1 MTSTSPFTLRWG
13 ILSTGSIATEF
24 AMDLLV
30 DPATRNS
37 DMRHVIAAVGSRSVE
52 SADRFVDKLKA
63 STGPWSWGVQQGL
76 LTETKAYGSY
86 AEVCNDPN
94 VDVVY
99 VGTPVTLHHADA
111 KMALLAGKHV
121 LCEKCFTFDLAELD
135 DLIAIA
141 REKNLFLMEAVWTRF
156 HPIAYKIQDVVFS
169 GRLGKPKRFQADFS
183 IDFNVDARPTSDR
196 FLDPALGGGSLLD
209 MGPYPSV
216 WAMLLLYQHP
226 DNRST
231 APKFVNSYQ
240 RIYRRTNVD
249 ERSRWLL
256 DFENLECEAQLMTD
270 MTTHGLR
277 EATAVLQCQDGDLI
291 IEFGPQ
297 KPSTFH
303 IVPRNGERETY
314 HYPIAAEQGHGLC
327 FEADEV
333 AQCIRD
339 GKTESERMPLSES
352 RVAQSWLDE
361 VRRRGTTCMKDMKGK
376 A

>member
-141 REKNLFLMEAVWTRF
+141 R
-156 HPIAYKIQDVVFS
+156 P
-169 GRLGKPKRFQADFS
+169 P
-183 IDFNVDARPTSDR
+183 SDR